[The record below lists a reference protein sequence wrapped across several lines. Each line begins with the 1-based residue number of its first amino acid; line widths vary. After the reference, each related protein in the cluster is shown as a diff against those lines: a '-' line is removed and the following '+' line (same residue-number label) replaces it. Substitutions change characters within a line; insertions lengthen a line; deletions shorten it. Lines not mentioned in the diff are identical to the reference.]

1 MKETAVQQS
10 LHQHV
15 DAARFIHVLGH
26 VIAAWLQ
33 VRDVRCCFEYLCY
46 IEQIEIDP
54 DFMRHRR
61 QMKAAIGGAACRG
74 NNPGSVLKS
83 FRSEEHTSELQ
94 SLMRISY
101 AVFCLKKKKRKQ
113 DITH

>member
-15 DAARFIHVLGH
+15 DAACYIHVLGH

-54 DFMRHRR
+54 DFMRHPR
-61 QMKAAIGGAACRG
+61 QMKAAIAVADCRG

-83 FRSEEHTSELQ
+83 FTCAD
-94 SLMRISY
+94 I
-101 AVFCLKKKKRKQ
+101 AVTNIARQKFDQLLTRRNTKF
-113 DITH
+113 IPA